1 VWRLLRKFDANT
13 TGGSMELNQDFREFF
28 QSLNANRVRYLVVGG
43 FAVALHGH
51 PRYTK
56 DIDVWID
63 CSAANAKRMVR
74 AIAEFGFASLGLK
87 AADFQEFGQVVQ
99 LGIAP
104 NRIDI
109 LMSLQGVNFNRC
121 YKQRVTADF
130 GGIVVNFIDVDSLK
144 INKRSTGRAQ
154 DRADV
159 ENLETG
165 ESPDATEQA
174 AGSAIK
180 KPNRLRRNPKRD

>member
-1 VWRLLRKFDANT
+1 
-13 TGGSMELNQDFREFF
+13 MELNQDFKEFF
-28 QSLNANRVRYLVVGG
+28 QSLNANGVRYLVVGG

-63 CSAANAKRMVR
+63 CTAANAKRMVR
-74 AIAEFGFASLGLK
+74 AIADFGFASLGLK
-87 AADFQEFGQVVQ
+87 AADFQDFGQVVQ

-109 LMSLQGVNFNRC
+109 LMSLKGVNFGRC

-130 GGIVVNFIDVDSLK
+130 AGVVVNFIDVESLK
-144 INKRSTGRAQ
+144 HNKRSTGRAQ
-154 DRADV
+154 DQADA
-159 ENLETG
+159 ENLDTRET
-165 ESPDATEQA
+165 P
-174 AGSAIK
+174 
-180 KPNRLRRNPKRD
+180 